1 MRLPMLVSCVSWS
14 FIALG
19 GPLPGHRL
27 PEGAEQ
33 RVREREVDI
42 RKLAIELTV
51 DMRRQRIAG
60 AVDISFIPL
69 LDDIAAVH
77 FDAAGPVVSEVELL
91 SGAANTKLEFR
102 SADRRLRV
110 GLPANAASG
119 EELLVRIHYSA
130 EPDTG
135 LYFFPETPTEPA
147 EAWNFGEGG
156 RHYGWLPLYNDT
168 NDRFAVESRITVVK
182 PYVVL
187 GNGKLL
193 DTRENRNG
201 SRTFHWAQDAPIPN
215 YLLALNIGE
224 FVAVPL
230 RSAKVGDREIPLTV
244 WTQEGNEAAAAYSF
258 QSTSDM
264 VEYFSELFG
273 YDYAWDKYDQ
283 VTLRNFSG
291 AMETTTMVGFT
302 PLTLTYE
309 DGLLDNSPQ
318 LDFAYPSWT
327 NDDTISHELA
337 HHWFGD
343 LVTCRSLASIWLNES
358 FASYSHTVWAGH
370 ANGEDDLT
378 YQRWRYLH
386 RYLDFVHE
394 TGTVRPLEYYRY
406 DASDDMYTEEITYLK
421 GALVLHML
429 RHFLGDEAFYRSLS
443 TYLARHQFGEVESID
458 LQRALEDV
466 TGRKLDW
473 FFGDWIRGG
482 GYPALAVSWQW
493 APERESV
500 DLSIEQLQADLPFEN
515 QFELPVDVE
524 VVTAAGAKQHTLMLR
539 DQSLAV
545 ALPVDGE
552 PLMVNVDKGN
562 WLVADIHEDESE
574 EQVVYQLEHGDVAA
588 ALRAARQLAE
598 DFPRRPA
605 AVAALAEVLS
615 GARHWGLRQEAALD
629 LGTMG
634 GDAAQVALVAALEDP
649 DRRIRRAAVIGLG
662 RHGSEQSAAALER
675 VIAGDDAE
683 EVVAVAAVALGRM
696 QAPQAVPV
704 LDSLM
709 KRDARYHDLFRLAAL
724 TGLAE
729 LEDPALADTFASH
742 VGADFSQEVRLAA
755 IDGWL
760 RAAPHDSRLSPALR
774 TLAADPDNV
783 VRGTALETLGELHR
797 TEDREFLLEYAE
809 SAADP
814 NLQKLARDSAETIG
828 GFAPE

>member
-91 SGAANTKLEFR
+91 SGAANTKLEFQ

-386 RYLDFVHE
+386 HYLDFVHE

-429 RHFLGDEAFYRSLS
+429 RHFLGDEAFY
-443 TYLARHQFGEVESID
+443 
-458 LQRALEDV
+458 
-466 TGRKLDW
+466 
-473 FFGDWIRGG
+473 
-482 GYPALAVSWQW
+482 PC
-493 APERESV
+493 
-500 DLSIEQLQADLPFEN
+500 
-515 QFELPVDVE
+515 
-524 VVTAAGAKQHTLMLR
+524 
-539 DQSLAV
+539 
-545 ALPVDGE
+545 
-552 PLMVNVDKGN
+552 
-562 WLVADIHEDESE
+562 
-574 EQVVYQLEHGDVAA
+574 LEHLPCPAPVRRGRIHRSPARARGRDRTQARLV
-588 ALRAARQLAE
+588 LRGL
-598 DFPRRPA
+598 DSRRR
-605 AVAALAEVLS
+605 VS
-615 GARHWGLRQEAALD
+615 GARGVLA
-629 LGTMG
+629 MG
-634 GDAAQVALVAALEDP
+634 ARARVGRPVH
-649 DRRIRRAAVIGLG
+649 RAAAGGSAVREPVRVAG
-662 RHGSEQSAAALER
+662 RCG
-675 VIAGDDAE
+675 
-683 EVVAVAAVALGRM
+683 GRNGGRS
-696 QAPQAVPV
+696 
-704 LDSLM
+704 DSSIPCGCAND
-709 KRDARYHDLFRLAAL
+709 R
-724 TGLAE
+724 
-729 LEDPALADTFASH
+729 
-742 VGADFSQEVRLAA
+742 
-755 IDGWL
+755 
-760 RAAPHDSRLSPALR
+760 SPWPCPS
-774 TLAADPDNV
+774 TVSP
-783 VRGTALETLGELHR
+783 
-797 TEDREFLLEYAE
+797 
-809 SAADP
+809 
-814 NLQKLARDSAETIG
+814 
-828 GFAPE
+828 